1 MTATPQLGWLLD
13 DLVAR
18 VPSVDK
24 AAILSRDGLTAGAS
38 AALGREE
45 AERLSA
51 IAAGFYGLARG
62 AVQEFGAGYVRQI
75 IVEMDSAF
83 LIVMRAGTGSC
94 LAGVTS
100 VGAEVGLVVYEM
112 ALLAK
117 RLSDQLAVPQR
128 AVPYGPGAT

>member
-1 MTATPQLGWLLD
+1 MTATQQLAWLLD

-18 VPSVDK
+18 VPAVDK
-24 AAILSRDGLTAGAS
+24 AAILSRDGLLAGAS
-38 AALGREE
+38 AALGHEE

-62 AVQEFGAGYVRQI
+62 AAQEFGADYVRQI
-75 IVEMDSAF
+75 IVELDSAF
-83 LIVMRAGTGSC
+83 LIVMGAGTGSC
-94 LAGVTS
+94 LAVVTS
-100 VGAEVGLVVYEM
+100 AGAEVGLVAYET

-117 RLSDQLAVPQR
+117 RLGDQLAVPQR